1 MRALSRSVTSPVGD
15 RPRREE
21 VAEEALVEET
31 AALLSSTL
39 DLSLSSIVLDI
50 FARNSRAI
58 FWLNAFVVLR
68 ILSRRLAEFF
78 VFVLVSDVV
87 TEDCKERVWEGA
99 AADEAFVGN
108 EGDVP

>member
-1 MRALSRSVTSPVGD
+1 M
-15 RPRREE
+15 
-21 VAEEALVEET
+21 EET

-68 ILSRRLAEFF
+68 ILSRRLAEIF

-87 TEDCKERVWEGA
+87 SDVVTEDGKGRVWEGTA
-99 AADEAFVGN
+99 GDEAFVEN